1 MSKTFNMTGGG
12 GGGIKLASIAI
23 ITPPDKTQYRPG
35 QTFNPAGMTVR
46 ATYSN
51 GATAVATG
59 WTYSPSGALTEGTE
73 SVTIL
78 YTEGGVTA
86 QAQQAV
92 TVQKANIMVPT
103 QSGSL
108 TYNGGP
114 QSPTWNNYDTAEM
127 TIGGVTSGTNA
138 GSYNAQFSLKDTVG
152 TQWADGTTGDKTVA
166 WSIQKAAGSLSL
178 SPTSMT
184 LDADNPSK
192 TITVTRSGTGA
203 ISAQSSAPD
212 VASVSVSGNKIT
224 VTGHENGDV
233 TVTVNVAAD
242 SNYNAPAAKTCSVTV
257 SFAQIYGVQW
267 DGTASTTWSR
277 TDAAETFMNPTPA
290 VNNGNGSSPFDTI
303 MPWAG
308 MVVEDDATAGKL
320 VKIPKYWFKWTRSG
334 NGMKLQISNGPEAG
348 FHVSPAHADRGDGK
362 GERDYVY
369 VGRYHCNT
377 SYKSQ
382 AGSQPAA
389 SMTRAAARSS
399 IHNLGSTYWQYDFAM
414 YWTIMMLYL
423 VEYANWNSQATIGYG
438 CSPSGNKFNMGLTD
452 NMQYH
457 TGTTAA
463 ARTTYGSIQYR
474 HIEGLWDN
482 VYDWCDG
489 IRFSG
494 STVYCIANPASF
506 SDTSGGTNVGTRA
519 TSSGWIS
526 GWTNP
531 TADGFEYA
539 LYPNAVSGSETT
551 YVCDYCYYGSS
562 GVVLFVGGGY
572 GQNQDRGA
580 FCLYGNSAA
589 SNQNANI
596 GCRPLAGWHTSLLRF
611 KPFPRFDIDG
621 WNGRAALAGDMPEG
635 HGLVHAGRRDGNTV
649 RQQGEEKTPMKRAGN
664 LFPQLISDGN
674 LDLAID
680 EVNRTHRWHPHH
692 KPNRVVKWVEE
703 TREER
708 RAELRQMILDGFTP
722 SPSTPKRRWVF
733 YLFLL
738 LQDLLLVILSIL
750 AKPYLKV
757 LLFLLL

>member
-92 TVQKANIMVPT
+92 TVQKANITVPT
-103 QSGSL
+103 QSGGL

-233 TVTVNVAAD
+233 TVTVKVAAD

-267 DGTASTTWSR
+267 DGTAATTWSR
-277 TDAAETFMNPTPA
+277 TDAAETFVNPTPA

-389 SMTRAAARSS
+389 SMTRAQARSN

-438 CSPSGNKFNMGLTD
+438 CSPSNSKFNSGATD
-452 NMQYH
+452 AMIYH
-457 TGTTAA
+457 TGTSAA
-463 ARTTYGSIQYR
+463 SRTTYGSVQYR

-551 YVCDYCYYGSS
+551 YVCDYCSYSAS
-562 GVVLFVGGGY
+562 GVVLRVGGNY
-572 GQNQDRGA
+572 DQNQYHGA
-580 FCLYGNSAA
+580 FYLNGNYTA
-589 SNQNANI
+589 SNANANL
-596 GCRPLAGWHTSLLRF
+596 GCR
-611 KPFPRFDIDG
+611 
-621 WNGRAALAGDMPEG
+621 
-635 HGLVHAGRRDGNTV
+635 
-649 RQQGEEKTPMKRAGN
+649 
-664 LFPQLISDGN
+664 
-674 LDLAID
+674 
-680 EVNRTHRWHPHH
+680 
-692 KPNRVVKWVEE
+692 
-703 TREER
+703 
-708 RAELRQMILDGFTP
+708 
-722 SPSTPKRRWVF
+722 
-733 YLFLL
+733 
-738 LQDLLLVILSIL
+738 LQKL
-750 AKPYLKV
+750 P
-757 LLFLLL
+757 

>member
-59 WTYSPSGALTEGTE
+59 WTYSPSGALAEGTE

-92 TVQKANIMVPT
+92 TVQKANITVPT

-212 VASVSVSGNKIT
+212 VASVSASGNKIT

-389 SMTRAAARSS
+389 NMTRAAARSS
-399 IHNLGSTYWQYDFAM
+399 IHNLGSTYWQYDYAM

-438 CSPSGNKFNMGLTD
+438 CSPSDSKFNSGATD
-452 NMQYH
+452 AMIYH
-457 TGTTAA
+457 TGTSAA
-463 ARTTYGSIQYR
+463 SRTTYGSVQYR

-519 TSSGWIS
+519 TSNGYIS

-551 YVCDYCYYGSS
+551 YVCDYCYYNAS
-562 GVVLFVGGGY
+562 GVVLRVGGLY
-572 GQNQDRGA
+572 GQDQGRGA
-580 FCLYGNSAA
+580 FCLDGGNAA
-589 SNQNANI
+589 SGTYANV
-596 GCRPLAGWHTSLLRF
+596 GCRL
-611 KPFPRFDIDG
+611 
-621 WNGRAALAGDMPEG
+621 
-635 HGLVHAGRRDGNTV
+635 
-649 RQQGEEKTPMKRAGN
+649 MK
-664 LFPQLISDGN
+664 LP
-674 LDLAID
+674 
-680 EVNRTHRWHPHH
+680 
-692 KPNRVVKWVEE
+692 
-703 TREER
+703 
-708 RAELRQMILDGFTP
+708 
-722 SPSTPKRRWVF
+722 
-733 YLFLL
+733 
-738 LQDLLLVILSIL
+738 
-750 AKPYLKV
+750 
-757 LLFLLL
+757 

>member
-59 WTYSPSGALTEGTE
+59 WTYSPSGALAEGTE

-92 TVQKANIMVPT
+92 TVQKANITVPT

-152 TQWADGTTGDKTVA
+152 TQWADGTTGDKMVA

-178 SPTSMT
+178 SPASMT

-389 SMTRAAARSS
+389 NMTRAAARSS
-399 IHNLGSTYWQYDFAM
+399 IHNLGSTYWQYDYAM

-438 CSPSGNKFNMGLTD
+438 CSPSNAKFNMGATD
-452 NMQYH
+452 NMVYH
-457 TGTTAA
+457 TGTSAA
-463 ARTTYGSIQYR
+463 SRTTYGSVQYR

-519 TSSGWIS
+519 TSSGYIS

-551 YVCDYCYYGSS
+551 YVCDYCVYDAS
-562 GVVLFVGGGY
+562 GVVLRVGGYY
-572 GQNQDRGA
+572 GQYQNHGA
-580 FCLYGNSAA
+580 FCLYGNYAA
-589 SNQNANI
+589 SNANASI
-596 GCRPLAGWHTSLLRF
+596 GCR
-611 KPFPRFDIDG
+611 
-621 WNGRAALAGDMPEG
+621 
-635 HGLVHAGRRDGNTV
+635 
-649 RQQGEEKTPMKRAGN
+649 
-664 LFPQLISDGN
+664 
-674 LDLAID
+674 
-680 EVNRTHRWHPHH
+680 
-692 KPNRVVKWVEE
+692 
-703 TREER
+703 
-708 RAELRQMILDGFTP
+708 
-722 SPSTPKRRWVF
+722 
-733 YLFLL
+733 
-738 LQDLLLVILSIL
+738 LQKL
-750 AKPYLKV
+750 P
-757 LLFLLL
+757 

>member
-59 WTYSPSGALTEGTE
+59 WTYSPSGALAEGTE

-92 TVQKANIMVPT
+92 TVQKANITVPT

-212 VASVSVSGNKIT
+212 VASVSASGNKIT

-389 SMTRAAARSS
+389 SMTRAQARSN

-438 CSPSGNKFNMGLTD
+438 CSPSSQKFNMGATD
-452 NMQYH
+452 AMIYH
-457 TGTTAA
+457 TGTSAA
-463 ARTTYGSIQYR
+463 SRTTYGSVQYR

-551 YVCDYCYYGSS
+551 YVCDYCSYNAS
-562 GVVLFVGGGY
+562 GVVLLVGGDY
-572 GQNQDRGA
+572 GQDQGRGA
-580 FCLYGNSAA
+580 FYLPGRNDA
-589 SNQNANI
+589 SGQSNYV
-596 GCRPLAGWHTSLLRF
+596 GCR
-611 KPFPRFDIDG
+611 
-621 WNGRAALAGDMPEG
+621 
-635 HGLVHAGRRDGNTV
+635 
-649 RQQGEEKTPMKRAGN
+649 
-664 LFPQLISDGN
+664 
-674 LDLAID
+674 
-680 EVNRTHRWHPHH
+680 
-692 KPNRVVKWVEE
+692 
-703 TREER
+703 
-708 RAELRQMILDGFTP
+708 
-722 SPSTPKRRWVF
+722 
-733 YLFLL
+733 
-738 LQDLLLVILSIL
+738 LQKL
-750 AKPYLKV
+750 P
-757 LLFLLL
+757 

>member
-59 WTYSPSGALTEGTE
+59 WTYSPSGALAEGTE

-92 TVQKANIMVPT
+92 TVQKANITVPT

-152 TQWADGTTGDKTVA
+152 TQWADGTTADQTVA
-166 WSIQKAAGSLSL
+166 WSSQNAAGSLSL

-389 SMTRAAARSS
+389 NMTRAAARSS
-399 IHNLGSTYWQYDFAM
+399 IHNLGSTYWQYDYAM

-438 CSPSGNKFNMGLTD
+438 CSPSNAKFNMGATD
-452 NMQYH
+452 NMVYH
-457 TGTTAA
+457 TGTSAA
-463 ARTTYGSIQYR
+463 SRTTYGSVQYR

-551 YVCDYCYYGSS
+551 YVCDYCYYYAS
-562 GVVLFVGGGY
+562 GVVLCVGGNY
-572 GQNQDRGA
+572 GQSQNHGA
-580 FCLYGNSAA
+580 FYLVGSGAA
-589 SNQNANI
+589 SDAYAYI
-596 GCRPLAGWHTSLLRF
+596 GCR
-611 KPFPRFDIDG
+611 
-621 WNGRAALAGDMPEG
+621 
-635 HGLVHAGRRDGNTV
+635 
-649 RQQGEEKTPMKRAGN
+649 
-664 LFPQLISDGN
+664 
-674 LDLAID
+674 
-680 EVNRTHRWHPHH
+680 
-692 KPNRVVKWVEE
+692 
-703 TREER
+703 
-708 RAELRQMILDGFTP
+708 
-722 SPSTPKRRWVF
+722 
-733 YLFLL
+733 
-738 LQDLLLVILSIL
+738 LQKL
-750 AKPYLKV
+750 P
-757 LLFLLL
+757 

>member
-12 GGGIKLASIAI
+12 GGGIKLASISI

-59 WTYSPSGALTEGTE
+59 WTYSPSGALAEGTE

-92 TVQKANIMVPT
+92 TVQKANITVPT

-114 QSPTWNNYDTAEM
+114 QSPTWTGYDTAEM

-166 WSIQKAAGSLSL
+166 WSIQKAAGNLSL

-389 SMTRAAARSS
+389 NMTRAAARSS
-399 IHNLGSTYWQYDFAM
+399 IHNLGSTYWQYDYAM

-438 CSPSGNKFNMGLTD
+438 CSPSNAKFNMGATD
-452 NMQYH
+452 NMVYH
-457 TGTTAA
+457 TGTSAA
-463 ARTTYGSIQYR
+463 SRTTYGSVQYR

-519 TSSGWIS
+519 TSSGYIS

-531 TADGFEYA
+531 MADGFEYA

-551 YVCDYCYYGSS
+551 YVCDYCYYNAS
-562 GVVLFVGGGY
+562 GVVLRVGGDY
-572 GQNQDRGA
+572 GQSQSNGA
-580 FCLYGNSAA
+580 FCLGGSVAA
-589 SNQNANI
+589 SVAVANV
-596 GCRPLAGWHTSLLRF
+596 GCR
-611 KPFPRFDIDG
+611 
-621 WNGRAALAGDMPEG
+621 
-635 HGLVHAGRRDGNTV
+635 
-649 RQQGEEKTPMKRAGN
+649 
-664 LFPQLISDGN
+664 
-674 LDLAID
+674 
-680 EVNRTHRWHPHH
+680 
-692 KPNRVVKWVEE
+692 
-703 TREER
+703 
-708 RAELRQMILDGFTP
+708 
-722 SPSTPKRRWVF
+722 
-733 YLFLL
+733 
-738 LQDLLLVILSIL
+738 LQKL
-750 AKPYLKV
+750 P
-757 LLFLLL
+757 

>member
-59 WTYSPSGALTEGTE
+59 WTYSPSGALAEGTE

-78 YTEGGVTA
+78 YTEGTVTA

-92 TVQKANIMVPT
+92 TVQKANITVPT

-212 VASVSVSGNKIT
+212 VASVSASGNKIT

-389 SMTRAAARSS
+389 NMTRAAARSS
-399 IHNLGSTYWQYDFAM
+399 IHNLGSTYWQYDYAM

-438 CSPSGNKFNMGLTD
+438 CSPSGSKFNMGATD
-452 NMQYH
+452 NMVYH
-457 TGTTAA
+457 TGTSAA
-463 ARTTYGSIQYR
+463 SRTTYGSVQYR

-519 TSSGWIS
+519 TSSGYIS

-551 YVCDYCYYGSS
+551 YVCDYCDYVAS
-562 GVVLFVGGGY
+562 GVVLVVGGYY
-572 GQNQDRGA
+572 GQNQYRGA
-580 FCLYGNSAA
+580 FYLYGNGAA
-589 SNQNANI
+589 SVASTSI
-596 GCRPLAGWHTSLLRF
+596 GCR
-611 KPFPRFDIDG
+611 
-621 WNGRAALAGDMPEG
+621 
-635 HGLVHAGRRDGNTV
+635 
-649 RQQGEEKTPMKRAGN
+649 
-664 LFPQLISDGN
+664 
-674 LDLAID
+674 
-680 EVNRTHRWHPHH
+680 
-692 KPNRVVKWVEE
+692 
-703 TREER
+703 
-708 RAELRQMILDGFTP
+708 
-722 SPSTPKRRWVF
+722 
-733 YLFLL
+733 
-738 LQDLLLVILSIL
+738 LQKL
-750 AKPYLKV
+750 P
-757 LLFLLL
+757 

>member
-35 QTFNPAGMTVR
+35 QTFDPAGMTVR

-59 WTYSPSGALTEGTE
+59 WTYSPSGALAEGTE

-92 TVQKANIMVPT
+92 TVQKANITVPT

-114 QSPTWNNYDTAEM
+114 QSPTWTGYDTAEM

-233 TVTVNVAAD
+233 TVTVKVAAD

-267 DGTASTTWSR
+267 DGTAATTWSR
-277 TDAAETFMNPTPA
+277 TDAAETFVNPTPA

-389 SMTRAAARSS
+389 NMTRAAARSS
-399 IHNLGSTYWQYDFAM
+399 IHNLGSTYWQYDYAM

-438 CSPSGNKFNMGLTD
+438 CSPSNAKFNMGATD
-452 NMQYH
+452 NMVYH
-457 TGTTAA
+457 TGTSAA
-463 ARTTYGSIQYR
+463 SRTTYGSVQYR

-551 YVCDYCYYGSS
+551 YVCDYCDYNAS
-562 GVVLFVGGGY
+562 GVVLRVGGDY
-572 GQNQDRGA
+572 GQGQYRGA
-580 FCLYGNSAA
+580 FYLGGDGAA
-589 SNQNANI
+589 SGAGAGV
-596 GCRPLAGWHTSLLRF
+596 GCR
-611 KPFPRFDIDG
+611 
-621 WNGRAALAGDMPEG
+621 
-635 HGLVHAGRRDGNTV
+635 
-649 RQQGEEKTPMKRAGN
+649 
-664 LFPQLISDGN
+664 
-674 LDLAID
+674 
-680 EVNRTHRWHPHH
+680 
-692 KPNRVVKWVEE
+692 
-703 TREER
+703 
-708 RAELRQMILDGFTP
+708 
-722 SPSTPKRRWVF
+722 
-733 YLFLL
+733 
-738 LQDLLLVILSIL
+738 LQKL
-750 AKPYLKV
+750 P
-757 LLFLLL
+757 

>member
-12 GGGIKLASIAI
+12 GGGIKLASISI

-59 WTYSPSGALTEGTE
+59 WTYSPSGALAEGTE

-78 YTEGGVTA
+78 CTEGGVTA

-92 TVQKANIMVPT
+92 TVQKANITVPT

-166 WSIQKAAGSLSL
+166 WSIQKAAGNLSL

-389 SMTRAAARSS
+389 SMTRAQARSN

-438 CSPSGNKFNMGLTD
+438 CSPSSQKFNMGATD
-452 NMQYH
+452 AMIYH
-457 TGTTAA
+457 TGTSAA
-463 ARTTYGSIQYR
+463 SRTTYGSVQYR

-551 YVCDYCYYGSS
+551 YVCDYCSYNAS
-562 GVVLFVGGGY
+562 GVVLCVGGNY
-572 GQNQDRGA
+572 GQGQYYGA
-580 FCLYGNSAA
+580 FYLYGYYAA
-589 SNQNANI
+589 SVAYAYI
-596 GCRPLAGWHTSLLRF
+596 GCR
-611 KPFPRFDIDG
+611 
-621 WNGRAALAGDMPEG
+621 
-635 HGLVHAGRRDGNTV
+635 
-649 RQQGEEKTPMKRAGN
+649 
-664 LFPQLISDGN
+664 
-674 LDLAID
+674 
-680 EVNRTHRWHPHH
+680 
-692 KPNRVVKWVEE
+692 
-703 TREER
+703 
-708 RAELRQMILDGFTP
+708 
-722 SPSTPKRRWVF
+722 
-733 YLFLL
+733 
-738 LQDLLLVILSIL
+738 LQKL
-750 AKPYLKV
+750 P
-757 LLFLLL
+757 

>member
-59 WTYSPSGALTEGTE
+59 WTYSPSGALAEGTE
-73 SVTIL
+73 SVKIL

-92 TVQKANIMVPT
+92 TVQKANITVPT

-233 TVTVNVAAD
+233 TVTVKVAAD

-267 DGTASTTWSR
+267 DGTAATTWSR
-277 TDAAETFMNPTPA
+277 TDAAETFVNPTPA

-389 SMTRAAARSS
+389 SMTRAQARSN

-423 VEYANWNSQATIGYG
+423 VEYADWNSQATIGYG
-438 CSPSGNKFNMGLTD
+438 CSPSSQKFNMGATD
-452 NMQYH
+452 AMIYH
-457 TGTTAA
+457 TGTSAA
-463 ARTTYGSIQYR
+463 SRTTYGSVQYR

-551 YVCDYCYYGSS
+551 YVCDYCVYIAS
-562 GVVLFVGGGY
+562 GVVLLVGGY
-572 GQNQDRGA
+572 CGQVQSHGA
-580 FCLYGNSAA
+580 FYLVGNNTASDASAYV
-589 SNQNANI
+589 
-596 GCRPLAGWHTSLLRF
+596 GCR
-611 KPFPRFDIDG
+611 
-621 WNGRAALAGDMPEG
+621 
-635 HGLVHAGRRDGNTV
+635 
-649 RQQGEEKTPMKRAGN
+649 
-664 LFPQLISDGN
+664 
-674 LDLAID
+674 
-680 EVNRTHRWHPHH
+680 
-692 KPNRVVKWVEE
+692 
-703 TREER
+703 
-708 RAELRQMILDGFTP
+708 
-722 SPSTPKRRWVF
+722 
-733 YLFLL
+733 
-738 LQDLLLVILSIL
+738 LQKL
-750 AKPYLKV
+750 P
-757 LLFLLL
+757 

>member
-59 WTYSPSGALTEGTE
+59 WTYSPSGALAEGTE

-92 TVQKANIMVPT
+92 TVQKANITVPT

-233 TVTVNVAAD
+233 TVTVKVAAD

-277 TDAAETFMNPTPA
+277 TDAAETFVNPTPA

-389 SMTRAAARSS
+389 NMTRAAARSS
-399 IHNLGSTYWQYDFAM
+399 IHNLGSTYWQYDYAM

-438 CSPSGNKFNMGLTD
+438 CSPSGSKFNMGATD
-452 NMQYH
+452 NMVYH
-457 TGTTAA
+457 TGTSAA
-463 ARTTYGSIQYR
+463 SRTTYGSVQYR

-519 TSSGWIS
+519 TSNGYIS

-539 LYPNAVSGSETT
+539 LYPNAVGGSETT
-551 YVCDYCYYGSS
+551 YVCDYCYYVSS
-562 GVVLFVGGGY
+562 GVVLFVGGSY
-572 GQNQDRGA
+572 GQSQSHGA
-580 FCLYGNSAA
+580 FYLYGSDAA
-589 SNQNANI
+589 SSQGSSI
-596 GCRPLAGWHTSLLRF
+596 GCR
-611 KPFPRFDIDG
+611 
-621 WNGRAALAGDMPEG
+621 
-635 HGLVHAGRRDGNTV
+635 
-649 RQQGEEKTPMKRAGN
+649 
-664 LFPQLISDGN
+664 
-674 LDLAID
+674 
-680 EVNRTHRWHPHH
+680 
-692 KPNRVVKWVEE
+692 
-703 TREER
+703 
-708 RAELRQMILDGFTP
+708 
-722 SPSTPKRRWVF
+722 
-733 YLFLL
+733 
-738 LQDLLLVILSIL
+738 LQKL
-750 AKPYLKV
+750 P
-757 LLFLLL
+757 

>member
-35 QTFNPAGMTVR
+35 QTFDPAGMTVR

-59 WTYSPSGALTEGTE
+59 WTYSPSGALAEGTE

-92 TVQKANIMVPT
+92 TVQKANITVPT

-114 QSPTWNNYDTAEM
+114 QSPTWTGYDTAEM

-192 TITVTRSGTGA
+192 AITVTRSGTGA
-203 ISAQSSAPD
+203 ISAQSSDPD

-277 TDAAETFMNPTPA
+277 TDAAETFVNPTPA

-308 MVVEDDATAGKL
+308 VVVEDDATAGKL

-389 SMTRAAARSS
+389 NMTRAAARSS
-399 IHNLGSTYWQYDFAM
+399 IHNLGSTYWQYDYAM

-438 CSPSGNKFNMGLTD
+438 CSPSNAKFNMGATD
-452 NMQYH
+452 NMVYH
-457 TGTTAA
+457 TGTSAA
-463 ARTTYGSIQYR
+463 SRTTYGSVQYR

-519 TSSGWIS
+519 TSSGYIS

-551 YVCDYCYYGSS
+551 YVCDYCYYDAS
-562 GVVLFVGGGY
+562 GVVLYVGGGY
-572 GQNQDRGA
+572 GQDQSRGA
-580 FCLYGNSAA
+580 FFLDGYNAA
-589 SNQNANI
+589 SNANAYI
-596 GCRPLAGWHTSLLRF
+596 GCR
-611 KPFPRFDIDG
+611 
-621 WNGRAALAGDMPEG
+621 
-635 HGLVHAGRRDGNTV
+635 
-649 RQQGEEKTPMKRAGN
+649 
-664 LFPQLISDGN
+664 
-674 LDLAID
+674 
-680 EVNRTHRWHPHH
+680 
-692 KPNRVVKWVEE
+692 
-703 TREER
+703 
-708 RAELRQMILDGFTP
+708 
-722 SPSTPKRRWVF
+722 
-733 YLFLL
+733 
-738 LQDLLLVILSIL
+738 LQKL
-750 AKPYLKV
+750 P
-757 LLFLLL
+757 

>member
-35 QTFNPAGMTVR
+35 QTFDPAGMTVR

-59 WTYSPSGALTEGTE
+59 WTYSPSGALAEGTE

-92 TVQKANIMVPT
+92 TVQKANITVPT

-212 VASVSVSGNKIT
+212 VASVSASGNKIT

-233 TVTVNVAAD
+233 TVTVKVAAD

-389 SMTRAAARSS
+389 NMTRAAARSS

-414 YWTIMMLYL
+414 YWTIMMLYR

-438 CSPSGNKFNMGLTD
+438 CSPSNAKFNMGATD
-452 NMQYH
+452 NMVYH
-457 TGTTAA
+457 TGTSAA
-463 ARTTYGSIQYR
+463 SRTTYGSVQYR

-519 TSSGWIS
+519 TSSGYIS

-551 YVCDYCYYGSS
+551 YVCDYCYYSAS
-562 GVVLFVGGGY
+562 GVVLSVGGYY
-572 GQNQDRGA
+572 GQDQYRGA
-580 FCLYGNSAA
+580 FCLDGDSAA
-589 SNQNANI
+589 SGASASI
-596 GCRPLAGWHTSLLRF
+596 GCR
-611 KPFPRFDIDG
+611 
-621 WNGRAALAGDMPEG
+621 
-635 HGLVHAGRRDGNTV
+635 
-649 RQQGEEKTPMKRAGN
+649 
-664 LFPQLISDGN
+664 
-674 LDLAID
+674 
-680 EVNRTHRWHPHH
+680 
-692 KPNRVVKWVEE
+692 
-703 TREER
+703 
-708 RAELRQMILDGFTP
+708 
-722 SPSTPKRRWVF
+722 
-733 YLFLL
+733 
-738 LQDLLLVILSIL
+738 LQKL
-750 AKPYLKV
+750 P
-757 LLFLLL
+757 

>member
-12 GGGIKLASIAI
+12 GGGIKLASITI

-59 WTYSPSGALTEGTE
+59 WTYSPSGALAEGTE

-92 TVQKANIMVPT
+92 TVQKANITVPT

-233 TVTVNVAAD
+233 TVTVKVAAD

-277 TDAAETFMNPTPA
+277 TDAAETFVNPTPA

-389 SMTRAAARSS
+389 NMTRAAARSS
-399 IHNLGSTYWQYDFAM
+399 IHNLGSTYWQYDYAM

-438 CSPSGNKFNMGLTD
+438 CSPSNAKFNMGATD
-452 NMQYH
+452 NMVYH
-457 TGTTAA
+457 TGTSAA
-463 ARTTYGSIQYR
+463 SRTTYGSVQYR

-519 TSSGWIS
+519 TSSGYIS

-551 YVCDYCYYGSS
+551 YVCDYCYYGAS
-562 GVVLFVGGGY
+562 GVVLRVGGGY
-572 GQNQDRGA
+572 GQYQDRGA
-580 FCLYGNSAA
+580 FYLDGDVAA
-589 SNQNANI
+589 SDASADI
-596 GCRPLAGWHTSLLRF
+596 GCR
-611 KPFPRFDIDG
+611 
-621 WNGRAALAGDMPEG
+621 
-635 HGLVHAGRRDGNTV
+635 
-649 RQQGEEKTPMKRAGN
+649 
-664 LFPQLISDGN
+664 
-674 LDLAID
+674 
-680 EVNRTHRWHPHH
+680 
-692 KPNRVVKWVEE
+692 
-703 TREER
+703 
-708 RAELRQMILDGFTP
+708 
-722 SPSTPKRRWVF
+722 
-733 YLFLL
+733 
-738 LQDLLLVILSIL
+738 LQKL
-750 AKPYLKV
+750 P
-757 LLFLLL
+757 

>member
-59 WTYSPSGALTEGTE
+59 WTYSPSGALAEGTE

-92 TVQKANIMVPT
+92 TVQKANITVPT

-212 VASVSVSGNKIT
+212 VASVSASGNKIT

-389 SMTRAAARSS
+389 NMTRAAARSS
-399 IHNLGSTYWQYDFAM
+399 IHNLGSTYWQYDYAM

-438 CSPSGNKFNMGLTD
+438 CSPSNAKFNMGATD
-452 NMQYH
+452 NMVYH
-457 TGTTAA
+457 TGTSAA
-463 ARTTYGSIQYR
+463 SRTTYGSVQYR

-519 TSSGWIS
+519 TSSGYIS

-551 YVCDYCYYGSS
+551 YVCDYCYYYAS
-562 GVVLFVGGGY
+562 GVVLRVGGYY
-572 GQNQDRGA
+572 GQSQHFGA
-580 FCLYGNSAA
+580 FYLVGGVAA
-589 SNQNANI
+589 SSADAYI
-596 GCRPLAGWHTSLLRF
+596 GCR
-611 KPFPRFDIDG
+611 
-621 WNGRAALAGDMPEG
+621 
-635 HGLVHAGRRDGNTV
+635 
-649 RQQGEEKTPMKRAGN
+649 
-664 LFPQLISDGN
+664 
-674 LDLAID
+674 
-680 EVNRTHRWHPHH
+680 
-692 KPNRVVKWVEE
+692 
-703 TREER
+703 
-708 RAELRQMILDGFTP
+708 
-722 SPSTPKRRWVF
+722 
-733 YLFLL
+733 
-738 LQDLLLVILSIL
+738 LQKL
-750 AKPYLKV
+750 P
-757 LLFLLL
+757 

>member
-59 WTYSPSGALTEGTE
+59 WTYSPSGALAEGTE

-92 TVQKANIMVPT
+92 TVQKANITVPT

-389 SMTRAAARSS
+389 NMTRAAARSS
-399 IHNLGSTYWQYDFAM
+399 IHNLGSTYWQYDYAM

-438 CSPSGNKFNMGLTD
+438 CSPSNAKFNMGATD
-452 NMQYH
+452 NMVYH
-457 TGTTAA
+457 TGTSAA
-463 ARTTYGSIQYR
+463 SRTTYGSVQYR
-474 HIEGLWDN
+474 HIEGLRDN

-519 TSSGWIS
+519 TSSGYIS

-551 YVCDYCYYGSS
+551 YVCDYCYYSAS
-562 GVVLFVGGGY
+562 GVVLLVGGYY
-572 GQNQDRGA
+572 GQYQNYGA
-580 FCLYGNSAA
+580 FYLSGNYAA
-589 SNQNANI
+589 SSADAYI
-596 GCRPLAGWHTSLLRF
+596 GCR
-611 KPFPRFDIDG
+611 
-621 WNGRAALAGDMPEG
+621 
-635 HGLVHAGRRDGNTV
+635 
-649 RQQGEEKTPMKRAGN
+649 
-664 LFPQLISDGN
+664 
-674 LDLAID
+674 
-680 EVNRTHRWHPHH
+680 
-692 KPNRVVKWVEE
+692 
-703 TREER
+703 
-708 RAELRQMILDGFTP
+708 
-722 SPSTPKRRWVF
+722 
-733 YLFLL
+733 
-738 LQDLLLVILSIL
+738 LQKL
-750 AKPYLKV
+750 P
-757 LLFLLL
+757 

>member
-35 QTFNPAGMTVR
+35 QTFDPAGMTVR

-73 SVTIL
+73 NVTIL

-92 TVQKANIMVPT
+92 TVQKANITVPT

-114 QSPTWNNYDTAEM
+114 QSPTWTGYDTAEM

-192 TITVTRSGTGA
+192 AITVTRSGTGA
-203 ISAQSSAPD
+203 ISAQSSDPD
-212 VASVSVSGNKIT
+212 VASVSVSGNQVI
-224 VTGHENGDV
+224 VTGHDNGDV

-277 TDAAETFMNPTPA
+277 TDAAETFMDPTPA

-334 NGMKLQISNGPEAG
+334 NGMKLQISNGPEDG

-389 SMTRAAARSS
+389 SMTRATARSS

-438 CSPSGNKFNMGLTD
+438 CSPSNSKFNSGATD
-452 NMQYH
+452 NMVYH
-457 TGTTAA
+457 TGTSAA
-463 ARTTYGSIQYR
+463 SRTTYGSVQYR

-489 IRFSG
+489 IWFSG

-539 LYPNAVSGSETT
+539 LYPNAVGGSETT
-551 YVCDYCYYGSS
+551 YVCDYCNYDAS
-562 GVVLFVGGGY
+562 GVVLRVGGNY
-572 GQNQDRGA
+572 GQYQNRGA
-580 FCLYGNSAA
+580 FYLSGNSTA
-589 SNQNANI
+589 SNANEYI
-596 GCRPLAGWHTSLLRF
+596 GCR
-611 KPFPRFDIDG
+611 
-621 WNGRAALAGDMPEG
+621 
-635 HGLVHAGRRDGNTV
+635 
-649 RQQGEEKTPMKRAGN
+649 
-664 LFPQLISDGN
+664 
-674 LDLAID
+674 
-680 EVNRTHRWHPHH
+680 
-692 KPNRVVKWVEE
+692 
-703 TREER
+703 
-708 RAELRQMILDGFTP
+708 
-722 SPSTPKRRWVF
+722 
-733 YLFLL
+733 
-738 LQDLLLVILSIL
+738 LQKL
-750 AKPYLKV
+750 P
-757 LLFLLL
+757 

>member
-35 QTFNPAGMTVR
+35 QTFNPTGMTVR

-59 WTYSPSGALTEGTE
+59 WTYSPSGALAEGTE

-92 TVQKANIMVPT
+92 TVQKANITVPT

-212 VASVSVSGNKIT
+212 VASVSASGNKIT

-389 SMTRAAARSS
+389 NMTRAAARSS
-399 IHNLGSTYWQYDFAM
+399 IHNLGSTYWQYDYAM

-438 CSPSGNKFNMGLTD
+438 CSPSNAKFNMGATD
-452 NMQYH
+452 NMVYH
-457 TGTTAA
+457 TGTSAA
-463 ARTTYGSIQYR
+463 SRTTYGSVQYR

-519 TSSGWIS
+519 TSSGYIS

-551 YVCDYCYYGSS
+551 YVCDYCYYGAS
-562 GVVLFVGGGY
+562 GVVLCVGGGY
-572 GQNQDRGA
+572 GQNQNYGA
-580 FCLYGNSAA
+580 FYLVGNGAA
-589 SNQNANI
+589 SVADAGI
-596 GCRPLAGWHTSLLRF
+596 GCR
-611 KPFPRFDIDG
+611 
-621 WNGRAALAGDMPEG
+621 
-635 HGLVHAGRRDGNTV
+635 
-649 RQQGEEKTPMKRAGN
+649 
-664 LFPQLISDGN
+664 
-674 LDLAID
+674 
-680 EVNRTHRWHPHH
+680 
-692 KPNRVVKWVEE
+692 
-703 TREER
+703 
-708 RAELRQMILDGFTP
+708 
-722 SPSTPKRRWVF
+722 
-733 YLFLL
+733 
-738 LQDLLLVILSIL
+738 LQKL
-750 AKPYLKV
+750 P
-757 LLFLLL
+757 

>member
-35 QTFNPAGMTVR
+35 QTFDPAGMTVR

-59 WTYSPSGALTEGTE
+59 WTYSPSGALAEGTE

-92 TVQKANIMVPT
+92 TVQKANITVPT
-103 QSGSL
+103 QSGGL

-203 ISAQSSAPD
+203 ISAQSGAPD

-389 SMTRAAARSS
+389 NMTRAAARSS

-438 CSPSGNKFNMGLTD
+438 CSPSNAKFNMGATD
-452 NMQYH
+452 NMVYH
-457 TGTTAA
+457 TGTSAA
-463 ARTTYGSIQYR
+463 SRTTYGSVQYR

-489 IRFSG
+489 IRFNG

-519 TSSGWIS
+519 TSSGYIS

-539 LYPNAVSGSETT
+539 LYPNAVAGSETT
-551 YVCDYCYYGSS
+551 YVCDYCYYYAS
-562 GVVLFVGGGY
+562 GVVLYVGGDY
-572 GQNQDRGA
+572 GQNQYRGA
-580 FCLYGNSAA
+580 FYLSGDNAA
-589 SNQNANI
+589 SYASASI
-596 GCRPLAGWHTSLLRF
+596 GCR
-611 KPFPRFDIDG
+611 
-621 WNGRAALAGDMPEG
+621 
-635 HGLVHAGRRDGNTV
+635 
-649 RQQGEEKTPMKRAGN
+649 
-664 LFPQLISDGN
+664 
-674 LDLAID
+674 
-680 EVNRTHRWHPHH
+680 
-692 KPNRVVKWVEE
+692 
-703 TREER
+703 
-708 RAELRQMILDGFTP
+708 
-722 SPSTPKRRWVF
+722 
-733 YLFLL
+733 
-738 LQDLLLVILSIL
+738 LQKL
-750 AKPYLKV
+750 P
-757 LLFLLL
+757 

>member
-59 WTYSPSGALTEGTE
+59 WTYSPSGALAEGTE

-92 TVQKANIMVPT
+92 TVQKANITVPT

-334 NGMKLQISNGPEAG
+334 NGMKLQISNGPEDG

-399 IHNLGSTYWQYDFAM
+399 IHNLGSTYWQYDYAM

-438 CSPSGNKFNMGLTD
+438 CSPSNAKFNMGATD
-452 NMQYH
+452 NMVYH
-457 TGTTAA
+457 TGTSAA
-463 ARTTYGSIQYR
+463 SRTTYGSVQYR

-519 TSSGWIS
+519 TSSGYIS

-551 YVCDYCYYGSS
+551 YVCDYCNYNSG
-562 GVVLFVGGGY
+562 GVVLLVGGYY
-572 GQNQDRGA
+572 GQVQDHGA
-580 FCLYGNSAA
+580 FYLGGNGAA
-589 SNQNANI
+589 SYQSASI
-596 GCRPLAGWHTSLLRF
+596 GCR
-611 KPFPRFDIDG
+611 
-621 WNGRAALAGDMPEG
+621 
-635 HGLVHAGRRDGNTV
+635 
-649 RQQGEEKTPMKRAGN
+649 
-664 LFPQLISDGN
+664 
-674 LDLAID
+674 
-680 EVNRTHRWHPHH
+680 
-692 KPNRVVKWVEE
+692 
-703 TREER
+703 
-708 RAELRQMILDGFTP
+708 
-722 SPSTPKRRWVF
+722 
-733 YLFLL
+733 
-738 LQDLLLVILSIL
+738 LQKL
-750 AKPYLKV
+750 P
-757 LLFLLL
+757 

>member
-59 WTYSPSGALTEGTE
+59 WTYSPSGALAEGTE

-92 TVQKANIMVPT
+92 TVQKANITVPT

-212 VASVSVSGNKIT
+212 VASVSASGNKIT

-389 SMTRAAARSS
+389 NMTRAAARSS
-399 IHNLGSTYWQYDFAM
+399 IHNLGSTYWQYDYAM

-438 CSPSGNKFNMGLTD
+438 CSPSNAKFNMGATD
-452 NMQYH
+452 NMVYH
-457 TGTTAA
+457 TGTSAA
-463 ARTTYGSIQYR
+463 SRTTYGSVQYR

-519 TSSGWIS
+519 TSSGYIS

-551 YVCDYCYYGSS
+551 YVCDYCYYNAS
-562 GVVLFVGGGY
+562 GVVLRVGGDY
-572 GQNQDRGA
+572 GQGQGRGA
-580 FCLYGNSAA
+580 FCLSGGNAA
-589 SNQNANI
+589 SYAVAGI
-596 GCRPLAGWHTSLLRF
+596 GCR
-611 KPFPRFDIDG
+611 
-621 WNGRAALAGDMPEG
+621 
-635 HGLVHAGRRDGNTV
+635 
-649 RQQGEEKTPMKRAGN
+649 
-664 LFPQLISDGN
+664 
-674 LDLAID
+674 
-680 EVNRTHRWHPHH
+680 
-692 KPNRVVKWVEE
+692 
-703 TREER
+703 
-708 RAELRQMILDGFTP
+708 
-722 SPSTPKRRWVF
+722 
-733 YLFLL
+733 
-738 LQDLLLVILSIL
+738 LQKL
-750 AKPYLKV
+750 P
-757 LLFLLL
+757 

>member
-35 QTFNPAGMTVR
+35 QTFDPAGMTVR

-73 SVTIL
+73 NVTIL

-92 TVQKANIMVPT
+92 TVQKANITVPT

-114 QSPTWNNYDTAEM
+114 QSPTWTGYDTAEM

-166 WSIQKAAGSLSL
+166 WSIQKAAGSLTL

-192 TITVTRSGTGA
+192 AITVTRSGTGA
-203 ISAQSSAPD
+203 ISAQSGDPD
-212 VASVSVSGNKIT
+212 VASVSVSGNQVI
-224 VTGHENGDV
+224 VTGHDNGDV

-242 SNYNAPAAKTCSVTV
+242 SNYNAPADKTCSVTV

-277 TDAAETFMNPTPA
+277 TDAAETFVNPTPA

-334 NGMKLQISNGPEAG
+334 NGMKLQISNGPEDG

-389 SMTRAAARSS
+389 SMTRATARSS

-438 CSPSGNKFNMGLTD
+438 CSPSNSKFNSGATD
-452 NMQYH
+452 AMIYH
-457 TGTTAA
+457 TGTSAA
-463 ARTTYGSIQYR
+463 SRTTYGSVQYR

-506 SDTSGGTNVGTRA
+506 SDTSGGTNVGTRG

-551 YVCDYCYYGSS
+551 YVCDYCDYYAS
-562 GVVLFVGGGY
+562 GVVLRVGGYY
-572 GQNQDRGA
+572 GQYQYLGA
-580 FCLYGNSAA
+580 FYLVGNSAA
-589 SNQNANI
+589 SFASASI
-596 GCRPLAGWHTSLLRF
+596 GCR
-611 KPFPRFDIDG
+611 
-621 WNGRAALAGDMPEG
+621 
-635 HGLVHAGRRDGNTV
+635 
-649 RQQGEEKTPMKRAGN
+649 
-664 LFPQLISDGN
+664 
-674 LDLAID
+674 
-680 EVNRTHRWHPHH
+680 
-692 KPNRVVKWVEE
+692 
-703 TREER
+703 
-708 RAELRQMILDGFTP
+708 
-722 SPSTPKRRWVF
+722 
-733 YLFLL
+733 
-738 LQDLLLVILSIL
+738 LQKL
-750 AKPYLKV
+750 P
-757 LLFLLL
+757 

>member
-92 TVQKANIMVPT
+92 TVQKANITVPT
-103 QSGSL
+103 QSGGL

-233 TVTVNVAAD
+233 TVTVKVAAD

-267 DGTASTTWSR
+267 DGTAATTWSR
-277 TDAAETFMNPTPA
+277 TDAAETFVNPTPA

-389 SMTRAAARSS
+389 SMTRAQARSN

-438 CSPSGNKFNMGLTD
+438 CSPSNSKFNSGATD
-452 NMQYH
+452 AMIYH
-457 TGTTAA
+457 TGTSAA
-463 ARTTYGSIQYR
+463 SRTTYGSVQYR

-551 YVCDYCYYGSS
+551 YVCDYCSYVAS
-562 GVVLFVGGGY
+562 GVVLRVGGYY
-572 GQNQDRGA
+572 GQSQGRGA
-580 FCLYGNSAA
+580 FCLGGNNTASSA
-589 SNQNANI
+589 SANI
-596 GCRPLAGWHTSLLRF
+596 GCR
-611 KPFPRFDIDG
+611 
-621 WNGRAALAGDMPEG
+621 
-635 HGLVHAGRRDGNTV
+635 
-649 RQQGEEKTPMKRAGN
+649 
-664 LFPQLISDGN
+664 
-674 LDLAID
+674 
-680 EVNRTHRWHPHH
+680 
-692 KPNRVVKWVEE
+692 
-703 TREER
+703 
-708 RAELRQMILDGFTP
+708 
-722 SPSTPKRRWVF
+722 
-733 YLFLL
+733 
-738 LQDLLLVILSIL
+738 LQKL
-750 AKPYLKV
+750 P
-757 LLFLLL
+757 

>member
-92 TVQKANIMVPT
+92 TVQKANITVPT
-103 QSGSL
+103 QSGGL

-233 TVTVNVAAD
+233 TVTVKVAAD

-277 TDAAETFMNPTPA
+277 TDAAETFVNPTPA

-438 CSPSGNKFNMGLTD
+438 CSPSGSKFNMGATD
-452 NMQYH
+452 NMVYH
-457 TGTTAA
+457 TGTSAA
-463 ARTTYGSIQYR
+463 SRTTYGSVQYR

-519 TSSGWIS
+519 TSSGYIS

-551 YVCDYCYYGSS
+551 YVCDYCSYNAS
-562 GVVLFVGGGY
+562 GVVLFVGGSY
-572 GQNQDRGA
+572 GQGQSLGA
-580 FCLYGNSAA
+580 FCLYGDNAA
-589 SNQNANI
+589 SSAHTSI
-596 GCRPLAGWHTSLLRF
+596 GCR
-611 KPFPRFDIDG
+611 
-621 WNGRAALAGDMPEG
+621 
-635 HGLVHAGRRDGNTV
+635 
-649 RQQGEEKTPMKRAGN
+649 
-664 LFPQLISDGN
+664 
-674 LDLAID
+674 
-680 EVNRTHRWHPHH
+680 
-692 KPNRVVKWVEE
+692 
-703 TREER
+703 
-708 RAELRQMILDGFTP
+708 
-722 SPSTPKRRWVF
+722 
-733 YLFLL
+733 
-738 LQDLLLVILSIL
+738 LQKL
-750 AKPYLKV
+750 P
-757 LLFLLL
+757 

>member
-1 MSKTFNMTGGG
+1 MSNTFNMTGGG

-35 QTFNPAGMTVR
+35 QTFDPAGMTVR

-59 WTYSPSGALTEGTE
+59 WTYSPSGALAEGTE

-92 TVQKANIMVPT
+92 TVQKANITVPT

-114 QSPTWNNYDTAEM
+114 QSPTWNNYDIAEM

-233 TVTVNVAAD
+233 TVTVKVAAD

-277 TDAAETFMNPTPA
+277 TDAAETFVNPTPA

-308 MVVEDDATAGKL
+308 TVVEDDATAGKL

-389 SMTRAAARSS
+389 SMTRAQARSN

-438 CSPSGNKFNMGLTD
+438 CSPSSQKFNMGATD
-452 NMQYH
+452 AMIYH
-457 TGTTAA
+457 TGTSAA
-463 ARTTYGSIQYR
+463 SRTTYGSVQYR

-551 YVCDYCYYGSS
+551 YVCDYCGYSAS
-562 GVVLFVGGGY
+562 GVVLRVGGYY
-572 GQNQDRGA
+572 GQGQSHGA
-580 FCLYGNSAA
+580 FDLGGNNTA
-589 SNQNANI
+589 SVAVAVI
-596 GCRPLAGWHTSLLRF
+596 GCR
-611 KPFPRFDIDG
+611 
-621 WNGRAALAGDMPEG
+621 
-635 HGLVHAGRRDGNTV
+635 
-649 RQQGEEKTPMKRAGN
+649 
-664 LFPQLISDGN
+664 
-674 LDLAID
+674 
-680 EVNRTHRWHPHH
+680 
-692 KPNRVVKWVEE
+692 
-703 TREER
+703 
-708 RAELRQMILDGFTP
+708 
-722 SPSTPKRRWVF
+722 
-733 YLFLL
+733 
-738 LQDLLLVILSIL
+738 LQKL
-750 AKPYLKV
+750 P
-757 LLFLLL
+757 

>member
-59 WTYSPSGALTEGTE
+59 WTYSPSGALAEGTE

-92 TVQKANIMVPT
+92 TVQKANITVPT

-212 VASVSVSGNKIT
+212 VASVSASGNKIT

-348 FHVSPAHADRGDGK
+348 FHVSPAHTDRGDGK

-389 SMTRAAARSS
+389 NMTRAAARSS
-399 IHNLGSTYWQYDFAM
+399 IHNLGSTYWQYDYAM

-438 CSPSGNKFNMGLTD
+438 CSPSNAKFNMGATD
-452 NMQYH
+452 NMVYH
-457 TGTTAA
+457 TGTSAA
-463 ARTTYGSIQYR
+463 SRTTYGSVQYR

-519 TSSGWIS
+519 TSSGYIS

-551 YVCDYCYYGSS
+551 YVCDYCGYSAS
-562 GVVLFVGGGY
+562 GVVLYVGGDYGQGQGY
-572 GQNQDRGA
+572 GA
-580 FCLYGNSAA
+580 FYLVGDNAA
-589 SNQNANI
+589 SVAVAYV
-596 GCRPLAGWHTSLLRF
+596 GCR
-611 KPFPRFDIDG
+611 
-621 WNGRAALAGDMPEG
+621 
-635 HGLVHAGRRDGNTV
+635 
-649 RQQGEEKTPMKRAGN
+649 
-664 LFPQLISDGN
+664 
-674 LDLAID
+674 
-680 EVNRTHRWHPHH
+680 
-692 KPNRVVKWVEE
+692 
-703 TREER
+703 
-708 RAELRQMILDGFTP
+708 
-722 SPSTPKRRWVF
+722 
-733 YLFLL
+733 
-738 LQDLLLVILSIL
+738 LQKL
-750 AKPYLKV
+750 P
-757 LLFLLL
+757 

>member
-35 QTFNPAGMTVR
+35 QTFDPAGMTVR

-59 WTYSPSGALTEGTE
+59 WTYSPSGALAEGTE

-92 TVQKANIMVPT
+92 TVQKANITVPT

-138 GSYNAQFSLKDTVG
+138 GSYNARFSLKDTVG

-203 ISAQSSAPD
+203 ISAQSSVPD

-233 TVTVNVAAD
+233 TVTVKVAAD

-277 TDAAETFMNPTPA
+277 TDAAETFVNPTPA

-334 NGMKLQISNGPEAG
+334 NGMKLQISNGPEDG

-438 CSPSGNKFNMGLTD
+438 CSPSNAKFNMGATD
-452 NMQYH
+452 NMVYH
-457 TGTTAA
+457 TGTSAA
-463 ARTTYGSIQYR
+463 SRTTYGSVQYR

-519 TSSGWIS
+519 TSSGYIS

-539 LYPNAVSGSETT
+539 LYPDAVSGSETT
-551 YVCDYCYYGSS
+551 YVCDYCDYNAS
-562 GVVLFVGGGY
+562 GVVLRVGGYY
-572 GQNQDRGA
+572 GQDQFRGA
-580 FCLYGNSAA
+580 FCLGGYYAA
-589 SNQNANI
+589 SDAYTGV
-596 GCRPLAGWHTSLLRF
+596 GCR
-611 KPFPRFDIDG
+611 
-621 WNGRAALAGDMPEG
+621 
-635 HGLVHAGRRDGNTV
+635 
-649 RQQGEEKTPMKRAGN
+649 
-664 LFPQLISDGN
+664 
-674 LDLAID
+674 
-680 EVNRTHRWHPHH
+680 
-692 KPNRVVKWVEE
+692 
-703 TREER
+703 
-708 RAELRQMILDGFTP
+708 
-722 SPSTPKRRWVF
+722 
-733 YLFLL
+733 
-738 LQDLLLVILSIL
+738 LQKL
-750 AKPYLKV
+750 P
-757 LLFLLL
+757 

>member
-59 WTYSPSGALTEGTE
+59 WTYSPSGALAEGTE

-92 TVQKANIMVPT
+92 TVQKANITVPT

-212 VASVSVSGNKIT
+212 VASVSASGNKIT

-389 SMTRAAARSS
+389 NMTRAAARSS
-399 IHNLGSTYWQYDFAM
+399 IHNLGSTYWQYDYAM

-463 ARTTYGSIQYR
+463 SRTTYGSIQYR

-489 IRFSG
+489 IRFSR

-519 TSSGWIS
+519 TSSGYIS

-539 LYPNAVSGSETT
+539 LYPNAVSGSDTT
-551 YVCDYCYYGSS
+551 YVCDYCYYNAS
-562 GVVLFVGGGY
+562 GVVLCVGGDY
-572 GQNQDRGA
+572 GQYQYRGA
-580 FCLYGNSAA
+580 FYLSGYNAA
-589 SNQNANI
+589 SGASALV
-596 GCRPLAGWHTSLLRF
+596 GCR
-611 KPFPRFDIDG
+611 
-621 WNGRAALAGDMPEG
+621 
-635 HGLVHAGRRDGNTV
+635 
-649 RQQGEEKTPMKRAGN
+649 
-664 LFPQLISDGN
+664 
-674 LDLAID
+674 
-680 EVNRTHRWHPHH
+680 
-692 KPNRVVKWVEE
+692 
-703 TREER
+703 
-708 RAELRQMILDGFTP
+708 
-722 SPSTPKRRWVF
+722 
-733 YLFLL
+733 
-738 LQDLLLVILSIL
+738 LQKL
-750 AKPYLKV
+750 P
-757 LLFLLL
+757 

>member
-35 QTFNPAGMTVR
+35 QTFDPAGMTVR

-59 WTYSPSGALTEGTE
+59 WTYSPSGALAEGTE

-92 TVQKANIMVPT
+92 TVQKANITVPT
-103 QSGSL
+103 QSGGL

-389 SMTRAAARSS
+389 SMTRAQARSN

-438 CSPSGNKFNMGLTD
+438 CSPSSQKFNMGATD
-452 NMQYH
+452 AMIYH
-457 TGTTAA
+457 TGTSAA
-463 ARTTYGSIQYR
+463 SRTTYGSVQYR

-551 YVCDYCYYGSS
+551 YVCDYCDYDAS
-562 GVVLFVGGGY
+562 GVVLVVGGDY
-572 GQNQDRGA
+572 GQSQDYGA
-580 FCLYGNSAA
+580 FYLDGSSAA
-589 SNQNANI
+589 SNADTSI
-596 GCRPLAGWHTSLLRF
+596 GCR
-611 KPFPRFDIDG
+611 
-621 WNGRAALAGDMPEG
+621 
-635 HGLVHAGRRDGNTV
+635 
-649 RQQGEEKTPMKRAGN
+649 
-664 LFPQLISDGN
+664 
-674 LDLAID
+674 
-680 EVNRTHRWHPHH
+680 
-692 KPNRVVKWVEE
+692 
-703 TREER
+703 
-708 RAELRQMILDGFTP
+708 
-722 SPSTPKRRWVF
+722 
-733 YLFLL
+733 
-738 LQDLLLVILSIL
+738 LQKL
-750 AKPYLKV
+750 P
-757 LLFLLL
+757 